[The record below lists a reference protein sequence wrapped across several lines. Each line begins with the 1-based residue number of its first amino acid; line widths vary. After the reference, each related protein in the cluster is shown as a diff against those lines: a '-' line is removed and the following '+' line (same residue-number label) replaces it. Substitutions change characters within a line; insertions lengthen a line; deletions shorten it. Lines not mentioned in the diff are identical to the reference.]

1 METSEQ
7 AQRER
12 YREVERA
19 LVKLVEEIEEVEDGD
34 LKALEQKIYQGVLEI
49 GRKLFQGRLNKGGE
63 KAPGKHMGA
72 YGHEQHL
79 VG

>member
-19 LVKLVEEIEEVEDGD
+19 FVKLVEEIEEVEDGD
-34 LKALEQKIYQGVLEI
+34 VKALEQKISQGVLEI

-72 YGHEQHL
+72 CGHEQHL